1 MTKTR
6 ITWLGHASI
15 KIETKGKIIFLDPW
29 LDENPVSTLK
39 VKQVKKA
46 DAVCVTHGHID
57 HIGDSIAIVKA
68 TGAPLICTPEI
79 GMYAE
84 KFGGIKYDEGSI
96 PLNIGGSWETADFT
110 ITMVNAVHTSD
121 IMGEDYKKEG
131 LLTAGSGSVGYV
143 ISIPEGP
150 AVYYG
155 GDTGVFADMAIIRDL
170 YSPNIVVLPVGGKYN
185 MGYREAG
192 YATSL
197 LHPEYFLPIHFG
209 TFPNQQLNIEKLIE
223 EIKFRTPRVK
233 VVSWKPG
240 DYFEYK

>member
-1 MTKTR
+1 MAEMILTVKNVKKSFDGFVAVNGVSLSVQKGEICSIIGPNGAGKTTLFNLITRHLPADSGRVTFKGIDISNMPPHKICRLGIGRSFQRTNIFPRLTVFQNIQKEKMTKTR

-121 IMGEDYKKEG
+121 IMGG
-131 LLTAGSGSVGYV
+131 
-143 ISIPEGP
+143 
-150 AVYYG
+150 
-155 GDTGVFADMAIIRDL
+155 
-170 YSPNIVVLPVGGKYN
+170 
-185 MGYREAG
+185 
-192 YATSL
+192 
-197 LHPEYFLPIHFG
+197 
-209 TFPNQQLNIEKLIE
+209 
-223 EIKFRTPRVK
+223 
-233 VVSWKPG
+233 
-240 DYFEYK
+240 